1 MKTDLTKIKALL
13 LIAIAPALLAGCGG
27 NRAAYKQP
35 PVEPALVEAAQDDR
49 GMYLGLLKQ
58 MQLQGA
64 YYASLAHIDAFRQR
78 FGDSPELRILQAN
91 ALRETGDDASAAGI
105 YRSLIKGTQAAPAWH
120 GLGLIAAATQDH
132 TAAQLALDN
141 AVRADPLN
149 VAYLGDL
156 GFALLQAGH
165 VEQARAPLAKAA
177 ELGPDNIRAIS
188 NLALWAL
195 LSGQTTT
202 AESMM
207 QRANL
212 PPSTRN
218 EIYRL
223 AQTLRQPVAA
233 TAPAATTATT
243 ASNATTLAAQ
253 QPATSSRHVPRPPG
267 SMLDRFSPSSTT
279 SQEVTP

>member
-1 MKTDLTKIKALL
+1 MKTKALL
-13 LIAIAPALLAGCGG
+13 LIVLAPALLAGCGG
-27 NRAAYKQP
+27 NHAAYKQP

-58 MQLQGA
+58 MQEQGA

-91 ALRETGDDASAAGI
+91 ALRETGDDAAATTI
-105 YRSLIKGTQAAPAWH
+105 YRGLTKGAQAAPAWH
-120 GLGLIAAATQDH
+120 GLGLIAAAAHDH
-132 TAAQLALDN
+132 AGARLALDN

-156 GFALLQAGH
+156 GFALLQAGQ
-165 VEQARAPLAKAA
+165 VEPARAPLAKAA

-195 LSGQTTT
+195 LSGQASS

-212 PPSTRN
+212 PPVTRS

-223 AQTLRQPVAA
+223 ARTLRQPVAA
-233 TAPAATTATT
+233 AIPAAAATSSTTA
-243 ASNATTLAAQ
+243 LAAQ
-253 QPATSSRHVPRPPG
+253 QPAISATHAPVPPG
-267 SMLDRFSPSSTT
+267 SMLDRFSPSSPT

>member
-1 MKTDLTKIKALL
+1 MKADLTNTRALL
-13 LIAIAPALLAGCGG
+13 LIVQAPALLVGCGG
-27 NRAAYKQP
+27 NRAAYKQT
-35 PVEPALVEAAQDDR
+35 PVEPALVEAVQDDR

-58 MQLQGA
+58 MQQQGA

-91 ALRETGDDASAAGI
+91 ALRDTGDDAAAGAI
-105 YRSLIKGTQAAPAWH
+105 YRGLIKSPQAASAWH
-120 GLGLIAAATQDH
+120 GLGLIAAGARDH
-132 TAAQLALDN
+132 EGARLALDN

-149 VAYLGDL
+149 VAYLSDL
-156 GFALLQAGH
+156 GYALLQAGQ

-195 LSGQTTT
+195 LSGQAGA
-202 AESMM
+202 AENMI

-212 PPSTRN
+212 PQSARS
-218 EIYRL
+218 EIHRL

-233 TAPAATTATT
+233 ASTSPTSASSATA
-243 ASNATTLAAQ
+243 LAVQ
-253 QPATSSRHVPRPPG
+253 QPPNTSSHVSRPPG

>member
-1 MKTDLTKIKALL
+1 MKAGLMKSKALL
-13 LIAIAPALLAGCGG
+13 LIVLAPALLAGCGG

-35 PVEPALVEAAQDDR
+35 PVEPALVEATQDDR

-58 MQLQGA
+58 MQQQGA

-78 FGDSPELRILQAN
+78 FGDGPELRILQAN
-91 ALRETGDDASAAGI
+91 ALRETGDDVAASAI
-105 YRSLIKGTQAAPAWH
+105 YRSLTKGSQAAPAWH
-120 GLGLIAAATQDH
+120 GLGLIAAGAHDH
-132 TAAQLALDN
+132 DGARLALDN

-156 GFALLQAGH
+156 GFALLRAGQ

-195 LSGQTTT
+195 LSGQAAM
-202 AESMM
+202 AEGMI
-207 QRANL
+207 QRASL

-233 TAPAATTATT
+233 ANPTATAATSSTV
-243 ASNATTLAAQ
+243 LAAQ
-253 QPATSSRHVPRPPG
+253 LPARTNTQAPHPPG

>member
-1 MKTDLTKIKALL
+1 MKADLMKINALL
-13 LIAIAPALLAGCGG
+13 LIALAPALLVGCSG

-58 MQLQGA
+58 MQQQGA

-91 ALRETGDDASAAGI
+91 ALRETGDDQTAASI
-105 YRSLIKGTQAAPAWH
+105 YRSLTKGSQAAPAWH
-120 GLGLIAAATQDH
+120 GLGLIAAGTRDH
-132 TAAQLALDN
+132 SGAQLALDN

-156 GFALLQAGH
+156 GFALLQAGQ

-195 LSGQTTT
+195 LSGQAAT

-212 PPSTRN
+212 PPPTRN

-233 TAPAATTATT
+233 AIPAATA
-243 ASNATTLAAQ
+243 ARNATTLAAQ
-253 QPATSSRHVPRPPG
+253 QPATSSRYVPRPPS

>member
-1 MKTDLTKIKALL
+1 MKADLMKTRALL
-13 LIAIAPALLAGCGG
+13 LIVLAPALLAGCGG
-27 NRAAYKQP
+27 NRAAYKQT
-35 PVEPALVEAAQDDR
+35 PVEPSLVETVQDDR

-58 MQLQGA
+58 MQQQGA

-91 ALRETGDDASAAGI
+91 ALRETGDTATAATI
-105 YRSLIKGTQAAPAWH
+105 YRGLTKGPQAAPAWH
-120 GLGLIAAATQDH
+120 GLGLIAAGMRDH
-132 TAAQLALDN
+132 EGARLALDN
-141 AVRADPLN
+141 AVRAEPLN

-156 GFALLQAGH
+156 GFSLLQGGQ

-195 LSGQTTT
+195 LSGQATT

-223 AQTLRQPVAA
+223 AQALRQPIAVATPAETAAGNA
-233 TAPAATTATT
+233 TA
-243 ASNATTLAAQ
+243 LAAQ
-253 QPATSSRHVPRPPG
+253 QPATSSRNVPRPPG
-267 SMLDRFSPSSTT
+267 SMLDRFNPSSTT

>member
-1 MKTDLTKIKALL
+1 MKTKATL
-13 LIAIAPALLAGCGG
+13 LILLVPALLGGCAGKH
-27 NRAAYKQP
+27 AAYRQP
-35 PVEPALVEAAQDDR
+35 PVEPALVEASQDDR

-58 MQLQGA
+58 MQQQGA

-78 FGDSPELRILQAN
+78 FGDSPELRVLQAH
-91 ALRETGDDASAAGI
+91 ALRETGDDTAATTI
-105 YRSLIKGTQAAPAWH
+105 YRSLTKGAQAAPAWH
-120 GLGLIAAATQDH
+120 GLGLIAASAHDH
-132 TAAQLALDN
+132 DGARLALDN

-156 GFALLQAGH
+156 GFALLQAGQ

-195 LSGQTTT
+195 LSGQAAT
-202 AESMM
+202 AENMI

-212 PPSTRN
+212 PPSTRS

-223 AQTLRQPVAA
+223 AQTLRQPVTAA
-233 TAPAATTATT
+233 RPAATTAPLST
-243 ASNATTLAAQ
+243 ALAAQ
-253 QPATSSRHVPRPPG
+253 QPATTGMQVPRPPS
-267 SMLDRFSPSSTT
+267 SMLDRFGPAPTT

>member
-1 MKTDLTKIKALL
+1 MKADLMNSKAFLL
-13 LIAIAPALLAGCGG
+13 VVLTPALLIGCGG
-27 NRAAYKQP
+27 NHAAYKQP

-58 MQLQGA
+58 MQQQGA

-91 ALRETGDDASAAGI
+91 ALRETGDDVTAASI
-105 YRSLIKGTQAAPAWH
+105 YRSLTRGTQAAAAWH
-120 GLGLIAAATQDH
+120 GLGLIAAGARDH
-132 TAAQLALDN
+132 AAAQLALDN
-141 AVRADPLN
+141 AVRAEPLN
-149 VAYLGDL
+149 IAYLGDL
-156 GFALLQAGH
+156 GFALLQAGQ

-195 LSGQTTT
+195 LSGQPAT

-207 QRANL
+207 QRADL
-212 PPSTRN
+212 PAATRS
-218 EIYRL
+218 EIHRL

-233 TAPAATTATT
+233 AIPAATA
-243 ASNATTLAAQ
+243 ASGVTTLAVQ
-253 QPATSSRHVPRPPG
+253 QPAGSGRHVSRPPA

>member
-1 MKTDLTKIKALL
+1 MKTKALL
-13 LIAIAPALLAGCGG
+13 LIVLVPALLAGCGG
-27 NRAAYKQP
+27 NRAAYRQP
-35 PVEPALVEAAQDDR
+35 PIEPALVEAAQDDR

-58 MQLQGA
+58 MQQQGA

-91 ALRETGDDASAAGI
+91 ALRETGDDATATAI
-105 YRSLIKGTQAAPAWH
+105 YRGLTKGAQAAPAWH
-120 GLGLIAAATQDH
+120 GLGLIAAAARDH
-132 TAAQLALDN
+132 AGARLALDN

-149 VAYLGDL
+149 IAYLGDL
-156 GFALLQAGH
+156 GFALLQAGQI
-165 VEQARAPLAKAA
+165 EPARAPLAKAA

-195 LSGQTTT
+195 LSGQATT

-212 PPSTRN
+212 PPATRS

-233 TAPAATTATT
+233 AIPEAAAAGNTTA
-243 ASNATTLAAQ
+243 LAAQ
-253 QPATSSRHVPRPPG
+253 QPATRATHVPRPPG

>member
-1 MKTDLTKIKALL
+1 MKADLMSINALL
-13 LIAIAPALLAGCGG
+13 LIVLAPALLAGCG

-58 MQLQGA
+58 MQQQGA

-91 ALRETGDDASAAGI
+91 ALRETGDDAAAASI
-105 YRSLIKGTQAAPAWH
+105 YRSLTKGSQAAPAWH
-120 GLGLIAAATQDH
+120 GLGLIAAGTRDH

-141 AVRADPLN
+141 AVRAEPLN

-156 GFALLQAGH
+156 GFALLQAGQ

-188 NLALWAL
+188 NLALWAM
-195 LSGQTTT
+195 LSGQAAT

-218 EIYRL
+218 EIHRL

-233 TAPAATTATT
+233 AIPVATA
-243 ASNATTLAAQ
+243 ASNATALAAQ
-253 QPATSSRHVPRPPG
+253 QSAPSSRHVPLPPG
-267 SMLDRFSPSSTT
+267 SMLDRFSPSPTT